1 MCNFVPET
9 WIFHQSRLEKN
20 IKEEFTFEHGVERNF
35 TSGDVFKM
43 TNKYFKRL
51 AQIEMINVY
60 AKLKKIK
67 SMKVQNRLIN

>member
-20 IKEEFTFEHGVERNF
+20 IKEEFTFEHGVERIF

-43 TNKYFKRL
+43 TNKYLKRL
-51 AQIEMINVY
+51 ALTETINVD
-60 AKLKKIK
+60 AKLQKF
-67 SMKVQNRLIN
+67 S